1 MKEQQFVLALYPTV
15 RGYAFVLF
23 EGPES
28 PFDWG
33 TKDVRE
39 VPKNEHII
47 ELVARLLDRYHPE
60 LLIMEDHEDRR
71 CRRTQ
76 RIKRLCRSLVD
87 LATACDIQVHLYSK
101 EAVKQCFAP
110 AGART
115 KYEIAQAV
123 ARHIPAFKHR
133 LPPLRKIWM
142 SEDPRQSLFD
152 AAALGLTHYASHD
165 AGLSLENETA
175 SLQR

>member
-1 MKEQQFVLALYPTV
+1 MLAIYPTV

-33 TKDVRE
+33 INEIRGKTKNASSVECITQLIDQYQPTVLVME
-39 VPKNEHII
+39 NFLHPK
-47 ELVARLLDRYHPE
+47 
-60 LLIMEDHEDRR
+60 
-71 CRRTQ
+71 CRRAP
-76 RIKRLCRSLVD
+76 RIRKLYRSLVD
-87 LATACDIQVHLYSK
+87 VANATHL
-101 EAVKQCFAP
+101 EVKLYDRSTVKSCFSS
-110 AGART
+110 AGAGT
-115 KYEIAQAV
+115 KFEIALAL

-152 AAALGLTHYASHD
+152 AAALGVTYYC
-165 AGLSLENETA
+165 LEGVEV
-175 SLQR
+175 LQR